1 MPLDSPDETRAVIL
15 YDGECGFCH
24 RAVRWVAARDRCGRF
39 RFARLRSRAARRVVA
54 HADPGLDLEALPDSI
69 AVVDEQGIHT
79 ASAACLRIV
88 RGLGFPWSLLALA
101 AIVPRPLRDAAYR
114 FFARNRY
121 RWFGDADSCPALP
134 PDVGGRFL
142 DGEEEG
148 SRVDEQAKPDPY
160 NAPP

>member
-1 MPLDSPDETRAVIL
+1 MPLDSPDETHAVIL
-15 YDGECGFCH
+15 YDGACGFCH

-39 RFARLRSRAARRVVA
+39 RFARLRSRAARRVLA
-54 HADPGLDLEALPDSI
+54 HAEPGLDFDALPDSI

-79 ASAACLRIV
+79 ASTACLRIV

-101 AIVPRPLRDAAYR
+101 MIVPRPLRDTAYR

-121 RWFGDADSCPALP
+121 RWFGDAASCPVP
-134 PDVGGRFL
+134 PADVGGRFL

-148 SRVDEQAKPDPY
+148 SRIDEQAKPDP
-160 NAPP
+160 